1 MVVIL
6 GQTVEDTR
14 AAEPLCGLGEL
25 ASPVRPSPGDFKPPL
40 ALPVH
45 GGHLADLARIGAKP
59 IQRLQ
64 ILTETHEQPLVV
76 GPAGGHDVHSVRAQ
90 RNRPLRHVAELID
103 QQKLFS
109 VLGEPLQCGEM
120 ASVGRNRR

>member
-14 AAEPLCGLGEL
+14 AAELLCSLGEL

-45 GGHLADLARIGAKP
+45 RGQLADLARIGAKP

-64 ILTETHEQPLVV
+64 VLTETHEQPLVV
-76 GPAGGHDVHSVRAQ
+76 GPAGRHDFHSVRAQ
-90 RNRPLRHVAELID
+90 RDGLLRHIVEFID
-103 QQKLFS
+103 QQELFS
-109 VLGEPLQCGEM
+109 VLGEPL
-120 ASVGRNRR
+120 